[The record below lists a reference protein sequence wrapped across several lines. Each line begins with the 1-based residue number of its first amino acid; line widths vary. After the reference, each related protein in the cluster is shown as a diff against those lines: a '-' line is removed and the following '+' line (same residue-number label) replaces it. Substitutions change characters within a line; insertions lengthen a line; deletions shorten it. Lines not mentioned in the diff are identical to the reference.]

1 MNRDLLIHL
10 LLMALGYALAV
21 MLASAIT
28 VFVMFVPTVLPDNGA
43 WGSIYKELKSMPM
56 FLMFGTFYTFM
67 LALPGWLISVII
79 AERQNEQR
87 KYWFGIAGI
96 ATTVVA
102 HGFALLFVGKIFAES
117 LTIFGSLIGGFFGG
131 LIYWVIAGKKSGNW
145 KVNAMT
151 GKI

>member
-1 MNRDLLIHL
+1 MNGRFLQHIGF
-10 LLMALGYALAV
+10 MILGYALAV
-21 MLASAIT
+21 CGASTIT

-43 WGSIYKELKSMPM
+43 WGSAYKALETLPM
-56 FLMFGTFYTFM
+56 FLMFGAFYTSM
-67 LALPGWLISVII
+67 LALPGWLISVSI

-87 KYWFGIAGI
+87 KYWFGIAGV
-96 ATTVVA
+96 ATTVLA
-102 HGFALLFVGKIFAES
+102 HGIALYFVGKIFAEP

-145 KVNAMT
+145 KVNAVT